1 MDLLAM
7 AHGIEEDIR
16 DWRHHLHQN
25 PELSGEEQETARYVA
40 EALKKI
46 GAEDIRIIGET
57 GVTALIRGKR
67 SGKTLALRADM
78 DALPG
83 TEASGLPFSSQKEG
97 KAHMCGHDIH
107 TAVLLGAASLLT
119 SLRDSFAGT
128 VRLIFQ
134 PAEENLT
141 GARLMIAG
149 GVLENPVPDCV
160 AALHVWP
167 DLPAG
172 TVGVRYGAAT
182 AAADTIVVEFTGS
195 QGHAAHPHKCV
206 DPVLMAGQFVANVQA
221 IVSREISPVDSAVL
235 TFGSIHGGT
244 VGNII
249 PETVTLKG
257 TIRTLLPETRDH
269 VAQAAQRF
277 AEATATASRGKASV
291 QVHRGVP
298 SLFSDPQ
305 FVALFEKGAKDLL
318 GSDKVVSLPLPS
330 MGGEDFAFYVEKI
343 PGLFFRLGVGRA
355 GEPNAPLHS
364 PAFTADESALPV
376 GAAAFVRFALDFLA
390 EEGENKE

>member
-1 MDLLAM
+1 
-7 AHGIEEDIR
+7 
-16 DWRHHLHQN
+16 
-25 PELSGEEQETARYVA
+25 
-40 EALKKI
+40 
-46 GAEDIRIIGET
+46 
-57 GVTALIRGKR
+57 
-67 SGKTLALRADM
+67 
-78 DALPG
+78 
-83 TEASGLPFSSQKEG
+83 
-97 KAHMCGHDIH
+97 
-107 TAVLLGAASLLT
+107 
-119 SLRDSFAGT
+119 
-128 VRLIFQ
+128 
-134 PAEENLT
+134 
-141 GARLMIAG
+141 
-149 GVLENPVPDCV
+149 
-160 AALHVWP
+160 
-167 DLPAG
+167 
-172 TVGVRYGAAT
+172 
-182 AAADTIVVEFTGS
+182 
-195 QGHAAHPHKCV
+195 
-206 DPVLMAGQFVANVQA
+206 MAGQFVANVQA

-298 SLFSDPQ
+298 SLFSEPQ
-305 FVALFEKGAKDLL
+305 YVALFEKGAKDLL
-318 GSDKVVSLPLPS
+318 GSDKVVVLPLPS

-355 GEPNAPLHS
+355 DGPNAPLHS